1 MKEEWA
7 EVDIVRLSRSQQRK
21 SKGRENVPDYRDL
34 NRSLLLPSLAMEPE
48 TSHCLSLSFL
58 TCKTEYRSLLS
69 RAVTKT
75 E

>member
-7 EVDIVRLSRSQQRK
+7 EIDIVRLSRSQQRK
-21 SKGRENVPDYRDL
+21 SKQRENIPGYRDL
-34 NRSLLLPSLAMEPE
+34 NMSLFLLSLAMEPW

-58 TCKTEYRSLLS
+58 TCKTEYCSMLS
-69 RAVTKT
+69 RAVMKT